1 MFQAQ
6 TIQMLSEACVHDS
19 GNQPRKEE
27 NEKTTAKLGRSNV
40 ADLIKYKPIDF
51 PKWRPDSEAEKQKS
65 VGEMLK
71 DIEVFQTKWQQ
82 IEHIVGKAVDGVIRQ
97 MELRFY
103 FHVNLEEEHGL
114 GTCEETEAVLLRM
127 FRRMDDKFSREEQEV
142 VNVYHAYQHLKE
154 LLQDKENISLLAE
167 GVLLETHRK
176 VLQSV
181 DLNGRTPAGV
191 YSDKMR
197 CAEYKGE
204 KYVYQGMLGLTTQ
217 QAVQCILDR
226 YNSLIQATKEQ
237 WNENGN
243 RLKCIEDVF
252 KCSAYLLFELL
263 DVHPFSDG
271 NGRLCRLLASYSLAV
286 MTPFPTP
293 IYNVWSD
300 TTKEDYI
307 DALIETRKSK
317 KRQPCHLV
325 SMMVECNWHGWKE
338 FFHKLGKVL

>member
-1 MFQAQ
+1 
-6 TIQMLSEACVHDS
+6 MLSEASVHDDR
-19 GNQPRKEE
+19 GNQPQKKE
-27 NEKTTAKLGRSNV
+27 NEKITANKLGRSNV
-40 ADLIKYKPIDF
+40 ADLIKYSPIDF
-51 PKWRPDSEAEKQKS
+51 PKWRHVSEAEKQKS
-65 VGEMLK
+65 VSEMLK
-71 DIEVFQTKWQQ
+71 DIEVFQARWQQ
-82 IEHIVGKAVDGVIRQ
+82 IEHKFGNAVDGVIRQ
-97 MELRFY
+97 MELKFY

-114 GTCEETEAVLLRM
+114 GTCEETKEVLNRM
-127 FRRMDDKFSREEQEV
+127 FHRMDEKFSREEQEV
-142 VNVYHAYQHLKE
+142 VNLYHAYQHLKE
-154 LLQDKENISLLAE
+154 LLQDKENTSLLAE
-167 GVLLETHRK
+167 EVLLETHRK

-197 CAEYKGE
+197 FAEFKGE
-204 KYVYQGMLGLTTQ
+204 TYVYQGMQGLTTQ
-217 QAVQCILDR
+217 QSVQCILDR
-226 YNSLIQATKEQ
+226 YNSLIQATKEH
-237 WNENGN
+237 WNDDGR

-300 TTKEDYI
+300 TSKEDYV

-338 FFHKLGKVL
+338 FFHKLSMHQPYS